1 MIFKLIMFA
10 IIGFMIYKL
19 LGGKL
24 LQIPK
29 NSVDKEKDDDTL
41 VECTTCH
48 TYATAKDSI
57 IASGKYYC
65 SKECLH

>member
-1 MIFKLIMFA
+1 MIFRLIIFA

-19 LGGKL
+19 FGGKFP
-24 LQIPK
+24 QITN
-29 NSVDKEKDDDTL
+29 NSQDTEKDDEAL

-57 IASGKYYC
+57 ISHGKYYC
-65 SKECLH
+65 SKECLQ

>member
-1 MIFKLIMFA
+1 MILKLIIVA
-10 IIGFMIYKL
+10 IIGFVIYKL

-29 NSVDKEKDDDTL
+29 SSADKEKDDEAL

-65 SKECLH
+65 SKECLK